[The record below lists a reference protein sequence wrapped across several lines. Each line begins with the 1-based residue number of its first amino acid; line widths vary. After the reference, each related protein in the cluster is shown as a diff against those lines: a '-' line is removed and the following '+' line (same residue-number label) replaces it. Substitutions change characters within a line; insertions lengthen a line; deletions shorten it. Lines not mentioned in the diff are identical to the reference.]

1 MTTVNPHWLG
11 YRCTVCERSHDP
23 DWRGFVCKACGPRGI
38 LDAAYDQAAI
48 ARQLDPATAF
58 PDHPAGGL
66 WRFAPLLPFWP
77 ESSHPAW
84 SVGDTPLLS
93 ATRLADSLQLAEL
106 QLKDDT
112 GLPSGSLKDR
122 ATAVALVDA
131 VSLGVDHLACA
142 STGNAAASLATLAAR
157 AGLGCTICVPA
168 TAPEAKLAQLLMH
181 GARVVRVDG
190 DYDQA
195 YELSLRALAKH
206 GWYSRNC
213 AHNPLLVEGKKTV
226 VLEIARARG
235 WQLPDAVFVP
245 VGDGCIVSAVAK
257 GLAEL
262 VEVGLADRLPR
273 VYGVQAAGASPLATA
288 WQTAGTRAS
297 RLTGPEILDAVQPVL
312 ARSCA
317 DSIAVGV
324 PRNRVKAWRRVAATA
339 GGFLTVTDEEIL
351 ASVRLLAHD
360 AGLFAEPSG
369 ATGLAGLIRA
379 RSDGLVADSESVVVL
394 VTGHGLKDPSAALAG
409 VALPEPIPPDSSLP
423 R

>member
-11 YRCTVCERSHDP
+11 YRCTVCERSHGP
-23 DWRGFVCKACGPRGI
+23 DWRGFVCEACGSRGI
-38 LDAAYDQAAI
+38 LDAVYDHAAI
-48 ARQLDPATAF
+48 DRQLDPASPF
-58 PDHPAGGL
+58 PESPAGGL
-66 WRFAPLLPFWP
+66 WRFAPLLPMWP

-84 SVGDTPLLS
+84 SVGDSPLLS
-93 ATRLADSLQLAEL
+93 AERLASSLQLADL

-131 VSLGVDHLACA
+131 LRLGVDHLACA

-168 TAPEAKLAQLLMH
+168 TAPEAKLAQLLLH

-195 YELSLRALAKH
+195 YELSLRALADH

-226 VLEIARARG
+226 VLEIARARS

-245 VGDGCIVSAVAK
+245 VGDGCIVSSVAK
-257 GLAEL
+257 GFTEL

-273 VYGVQAAGASPLATA
+273 VYGVQAAGAAPLATA
-288 WQTAGTRAS
+288 WQTAGARS
-297 RLTGPEILDAVQPVL
+297 SQLTGPEILAAIKPVA

-324 PRNRVKAWRRVAATA
+324 PRNRVKAWRYVAASG
-339 GGFLTVTDEEIL
+339 GGFLTVTDYEIL
-351 ASVRLLAHD
+351 AAVRLLARK
-360 AGLFAEPSG
+360 AGVFAEPSG
-369 ATGLAGLIRA
+369 AAGLAGLIRA
-379 RSDGLVADSESVVVL
+379 CREGLVADDESIVVL
-394 VTGHGLKDPSAALAG
+394 VTGHGLKDPSMALAG
-409 VALPEPIPPDSSLP
+409 ITLPEPIPPDSSLP